1 MPEFESLSLP
11 PNAVVFAV
19 AAAIVWWAGSK
30 LTAHAD
36 AIARITGLG
45 QAVVGMLLL
54 GGITSL
60 PEIAVSVTASL
71 RGSAGLAVSNILG
84 GVALQVVI
92 IAIGDAL
99 LRDRAITAQVP
110 RPTVLLQAVFSCLL
124 LAMFAAAVLVGD
136 VAVAGVGL
144 WSISIA
150 VTGVGLFW
158 VIARNRDR
166 EPWTATPAPELEA
179 QESQARDE
187 SLGRAIAMTAA
198 MGAVVLVAGWA
209 LAGSG
214 EAIAKQ
220 SGLGTGFVGAI
231 LVGFATSLP
240 EISTVIAAVRIRRY
254 TMAFADIFGTNIF
267 DLMLILL
274 IDAVASGGP
283 VLASQGRFA
292 AFAAVL
298 GIVVTLLYTAGLIER
313 RDRSHLRL
321 GTDSWAVVI
330 AYCAGAIALYTLR

>member
-11 PNAVVFAV
+11 LNAAVFAV

-110 RPTVLLQAVFSCLL
+110 RPTVLLQAVFSCVL

-136 VAVAGVGL
+136 VAIAGVGM

-150 VTGVGLFW
+150 VAGVGLFW

-179 QESQARDE
+179 QEPQARDE
-187 SLGRAIAMTAA
+187 SLARAVLITAA

-220 SGLGTGFVGAI
+220 SGLGTSFVGAI

-240 EISTVIAAVRIRRY
+240 EISTVVAAVRIRRY

-321 GTDSWAVVI
+321 GSDSWAVVI
-330 AYCAGAIALYTLR
+330 AYFVGAIALYTLR

>member
-11 PNAVVFAV
+11 LNAAVFAV

-84 GVALQVVI
+84 GVALQVAI

-150 VTGVGLFW
+150 ATGVGLFW

-166 EPWTATPAPELEA
+166 EPWKATPAPELEA
-179 QESQARDE
+179 QDSQAREE
-187 SLGRAIAMTAA
+187 SLARAIAMTAA

-220 SGLGTGFVGAI
+220 SGLGTSFVGAV

-240 EISTVIAAVRIRRY
+240 EISTVVAAVRIRRY

-313 RDRSHLRL
+313 RDRSYLRL

-330 AYCAGAIALYTLR
+330 AYFVGAIALYTLR

>member
-1 MPEFESLSLP
+1 MPEFESLSLLL
-11 PNAVVFAV
+11 NFAVFAV

-110 RPTVLLQAVFSCLL
+110 RPTVLLQAVFSCVL

-144 WSISIA
+144 WSSAIA
-150 VTGVGLFW
+150 LTGIGLFW

-179 QESQARDE
+179 QQPQARDE
-187 SLGRAIAMTAA
+187 TLARAITMTAA

-220 SGLGTGFVGAI
+220 SGLGTSFVGAI

-240 EISTVIAAVRIRRY
+240 EISTVVAAVRIRRY

-298 GIVVTLLYTAGLIER
+298 GIVVTLLYIAGLIER

-321 GTDSWAVVI
+321 GTDSWAVVL
-330 AYCAGAIALYTLR
+330 AYFGGAIALYTLR

>member
-1 MPEFESLSLP
+1 MPDFQSLTVGS
-11 PNAVVFAV
+11 NAAVFAI
-19 AAAIVWWAGSK
+19 AAGIVWWAGSK

-36 AIARITGLG
+36 VIAHRTGLG
-45 QAVVGMLLL
+45 QAVVGMLVL

-60 PEIAVSVTASL
+60 PEIAVSITASL
-71 RGSAGLAVSNILG
+71 RGAPALAVSNILG

-99 LRDRAITAQVP
+99 LEKRAITSQVP

-124 LAMFAAAVLVGD
+124 LAMFVAAALLGDRAVL
-136 VAVAGVGL
+136 GVGA
-144 WSISIA
+144 WSIAIA
-150 VTGVGLFW
+150 TTGVGMLW
-158 VIARNRDR
+158 LIARNRCR

-179 QESQARDE
+179 HEADTRNE
-187 SLGRAIAMTAA
+187 PLPRAIALTVA
-198 MGAVVLVAGWA
+198 MGAAVLTAGWVLASAGEA
-209 LAGSG
+209 LA
-214 EAIAKQ
+214 EQ
-220 SGLGTGFVGAI
+220 TRLGTSFVGAI

-240 EISTVIAAVRIRRY
+240 EVSTVVAAVRIRRF

-274 IDAVASGGP
+274 IDAVAPGGP
-283 VLASQGRFA
+283 VLAAQDGFA

-298 GIVVTLLYTAGLIER
+298 GIVVTLMYVAGLIER

-321 GTDSWAVVI
+321 GADSWAVLLV
-330 AYCAGAIALYTLR
+330 YLGGAVALFTLR

>member
-1 MPEFESLSLP
+1 MPEFESLPLAL
-11 PNAVVFAV
+11 NTAAFAI

-36 AIARITGLG
+36 AISRLTGLG

-54 GGITSL
+54 GGVTSL
-60 PEIAVSVTASL
+60 PEIAVSVTAGL
-71 RGSAGLAVSNILG
+71 RGSAGFAVSNILG

-99 LRDRAITAQVP
+99 LRDRAITSQVP
-110 RPTVLLQAVFSCLL
+110 RPTVLLQAVFTCVL
-124 LAMFAAAVLVGD
+124 LAMFAAAVLIGD
-136 VAVAGVGL
+136 TAVLGVGL
-144 WSISIA
+144 WSVAIA
-150 VTGVGLFW
+150 SSGVGMFW
-158 VIARNRDR
+158 LVARNRDR
-166 EPWTATPAPELEA
+166 EPWKATPAPELEA
-179 QESQARDE
+179 GEAQARDE
-187 SLGRAIAMTAA
+187 SLRRAIAMTSA
-198 MGAVVLVAGWA
+198 MGAVVLFAGWV
-209 LAGSG
+209 LASSG

-220 SGLGTGFVGAI
+220 TGLGASFVGAI
-231 LVGFATSLP
+231 LVGLATSLP
-240 EISTVIAAVRIRRY
+240 EISTVVAAVRIHRF

-283 VLASQGRFA
+283 VLAAQGRFA

-298 GIVVTLLYTAGLIER
+298 GIVVTLLYVAGLIER

-321 GTDSWAVVI
+321 GTDSWAVVV
-330 AYCAGAIALYTLR
+330 AYTGGAIALYTLR